1 MIVTVRSE
9 PTRTSRV
16 VADAWSAGSV
26 TVTLTNKSGWPSA
39 LNVKTA
45 SPADEPLM
53 LNVATPEIGFTDSS
67 TATSALLDSTVTGWP
82 ATRAKSELI
91 VATFA
96 AAPVTRP
103 RE

>member
-26 TVTLTNKSGWPSA
+26 TVTLTTKSGWPAA
-39 LNVKTA
+39 LNVRTA
-45 SPADEPLM
+45 SPADAPLM
-53 LNVATPEIGFTDSS
+53 LNVATPETGFTDSS
-67 TATSALLDSTVTGWP
+67 TTTSALLDSTVTGWS

-91 VATFA
+91 VTTFA